1 MSVDA
6 SARTVMER
14 CEILASYSEEPDRLT
29 RRFATKAMQQ
39 VNETVM
45 AWMHTAGMT
54 VEQDNIGNLIGRYNS
69 ACIGSKFMAGTL
81 DPEALHLTDTDG
93 ITMTDAIRSFGGD
106 PNPDT
111 LQIARWS
118 HDELL
123 GYCEVHIEQ

>member
-45 AWMHTAGMT
+45 AWMHAAGWQSDRALQG
-54 VEQDNIGNLIGRYNS
+54 EPGRRKNIV
-69 ACIGSKFMAGTL
+69 AG
-81 DPEALHLTDTDG
+81 
-93 ITMTDAIRSFGGD
+93 
-106 PNPDT
+106 
-111 LQIARWS
+111 IAS
-118 HDELL
+118 
-123 GYCEVHIEQ
+123 